1 MDPAMAESRRDQLI
15 DTALDLFNR
24 NGYHATGIDRILSEA
39 GVAKMTLYKHFG
51 SKDAL
56 IQAALARRDE
66 RWRAWFRDAV
76 ARRAATPRRRLL
88 AVFDALEEWFA
99 RPDFHGCLFVRAAG
113 EYPGLD
119 DPIHAGAAAH
129 QRLVLAELRD
139 LAAAAGAPR
148 PARLAREIMLLAL
161 GAIIAT
167 QVNGPVA
174 AGRAAQQAAAVLI
187 EAALGPGQANPPDGA
202 T

>member
-1 MDPAMAESRRDQLI
+1 MASTRRDQLI

-24 NGYHATGIDRILSEA
+24 NGYHATGIDRILAEA

-56 IQAALARRDE
+56 IQAALERRDE

-76 ARRAATPRRRLL
+76 ARRAESPRGRLL
-88 AVFDALEEWFA
+88 AVFDALEEWFSG
-99 RPDFHGCLFVRAAG
+99 PDFHGCMFIRAAG
-113 EYPGLD
+113 EYAKLD

-139 LAAAAGAPR
+139 LAAAAGARR
-148 PARLAREIMLLAL
+148 PARLAREMMLLAL
-161 GAIIAT
+161 GAMIAT
-167 QVNGPVA
+167 QVNGPIG
-174 AGRAAQQAAAVLI
+174 AGQAAKKAAAILI
-187 EAALGPGQANPPDGA
+187 EAALGPDASSAPDGA
-202 T
+202 A